1 MDKHFSDIINTFK
14 KLNEAPS
21 YNPNT
26 MPANPGGTQTPIV
39 AKQVRSNNDSTG
51 MSQFYAHLADKDE
64 KRNLLAFQ
72 KGMMNAQ
79 LELDIARKLGG
90 KPPKINS
97 RGTGIFSHMNTEQF
111 GQWLASHPDAY
122 KAFSDDPQKNQSAPV
137 KQNVPPS
144 QQVAQNQ
151 QAQSSMPGLAEGEK
165 YQQYKVEMID
175 RNGKL
180 QGIYHKDSTHYNL
193 ENMLSDIKGYQRNN
207 PRHTFQFYINDKPV
221 DWKELAAKQG
231 VEESKSPIYQGQFKT
246 KEEAINYAKD
256 AVKKFRDPEDGIEI
270 WAMPSGGFDVVHTM
284 NSNGRNH
291 TIQNGGK
298 KLGTIGSRYKGVAE
312 ATSDPKFDKM
322 LKNITG
328 KKAVAKQQ
336 KADKKQQARDAFDG
350 MFGGGNPADK
360 LTIRKKGV
368 TESDDIDT
376 GVVIKKLQDMVT
388 DQNDVI
394 ANAYY
399 DNERQNA
406 TIVRDRAL
414 KALHMI
420 KSGSADVSVAWKYFI
435 TGEQG
440 VAEGSMDD
448 AEHNPEGPKFGGY
461 WKGTDKNPP
470 KPGMGVGG
478 TSESTEY
485 QGFHNDGRL
494 AAIHGK
500 PNQNPFTEPKEKEA
514 AAAWQKG
521 YDSYKPKVGHSI
533 STNNKSH
540 KGIVERVDDS
550 HVYFRTPE
558 NKLFRTKSRNV
569 HQTVDETI
577 IASSGTGTASAT
589 PNPEAVAANAKASND
604 VMNKLKTNQ
613 LVDPKQQSAV
623 KKALDPTAN
632 AGGDLSKMNP
642 QAKAGSAG
650 EGMKILGAL
659 QQAAKPA
666 GQGGDPAKLN
676 QITKMIGD
684 LNKKAQM

>member
-14 KLNEAPS
+14 KLDEAPS

-26 MPANPGGTQTPIV
+26 MPANPGGTQTSVV
-39 AKQVRSNNDSTG
+39 AKQVSSNNDSTG
-51 MSQFYAHLADKDE
+51 MSQHFAHLADKDE
-64 KRNLLAFQ
+64 KTNLLAFQ

-90 KPPKINS
+90 KPPTINS
-97 RGTGIFSHMNTEQF
+97 RGTGIFSHMNTTQF

-151 QAQSSMPGLAEGEK
+151 QAQSSMAGLAEGQE
-165 YQQYKVEMID
+165 YEQYKVEMID
-175 RNGKL
+175 RDGKM
-180 QGIYHKDSTHYNL
+180 QGIYHKDNTHYNL
-193 ENMLSDIKGYQRNN
+193 ENMLSDINGYQRSN
-207 PRHTFQFYINDKPV
+207 PRHTFKLYINGKPV
-221 DWKELAAKQG
+221 DWKELAANQG
-231 VEESKSPIYQGQFKT
+231 VAETKSESKPAIYQGQFKT
-246 KEEAINYAKD
+246 KEEALNYAKES
-256 AVKKFRDPEDGIEI
+256 VKKYRDPEDGIEI
-270 WAMPSGGFDVVHTM
+270 WAMPSGGFDVVATM

-291 TIQNGGK
+291 TIKNGGK
-298 KLGTIGSRYKGVAE
+298 KLGTIGPRYKGVTEDESTMSRA
-312 ATSDPKFDKM
+312 A
-322 LKNITG
+322 
-328 KKAVAKQQ
+328 
-336 KADKKQQARDAFDG
+336 
-350 MFGGGNPADK
+350 
-360 LTIRKKGV
+360 KGV
-368 TESDDIDT
+368 MKYGKDD
-376 GVVIKKLQDMVT
+376 QY
-388 DQNDVI
+388 N
-394 ANAYY
+394 
-399 DNERQNA
+399 
-406 TIVRDRAL
+406 
-414 KALHMI
+414 
-420 KSGSADVSVAWKYFI
+420 
-435 TGEQG
+435 
-440 VAEGSMDD
+440 EGSMDD
-448 AEHNPEGPKFGGY
+448 AEHNPEGPKFSGY

-470 KPGMGVGG
+470 KSGMGVGG

-485 QGFHNDGRL
+485 QGFRDDGRK

-500 PNQNPFTEPKEKEA
+500 PNENPFTEPREKEA

-540 KGIVERVDDS
+540 KGIVERVDNS
-550 HVYFRTPE
+550 HVYFRTSE

-569 HQTVDETI
+569 HQTVEETI
-577 IASSGTGTASAT
+577 IASSGTGTAPST
-589 PNPEAVAANAKASND
+589 PNPEAVAANSKASND
-604 VMNKLKTNQ
+604 VMNKLKSQQ

>member
-14 KLNEAPS
+14 KLDEAPS

-26 MPANPGGTQTPIV
+26 MPANPGGTQTSVV
-39 AKQVRSNNDSTG
+39 AKQVSSNNDSTG
-51 MSQFYAHLADKDE
+51 MSQHFAHLADKDE
-64 KRNLLAFQ
+64 KTNLLAFQ

-90 KPPKINS
+90 KPPTINS
-97 RGTGIFSHMNTEQF
+97 RGTGIFSHMNTTQF

-151 QAQSSMPGLAEGEK
+151 QAQSSMAGLAEGQEYEQGVAEGDGDEAYVACIVQHNRSGRAMVQRTK
-165 YQQYKVEMID
+165 PISHERAEEVI
-175 RNGKL
+175 RNALAKNTFVHPPFMTIYPASAGKL
-180 QGIYHKDSTHYNL
+180 DGSTI
-193 ENMLSDIKGYQRNN
+193 MAQFPDMSQKG
-207 PRHTFQFYINDKPV
+207 
-221 DWKELAAKQG
+221 LAETKS
-231 VEESKSPIYQGQFKT
+231 ESKPAIYQGQFKT
-246 KEEAINYAKD
+246 KEEALNYAKES
-256 AVKKFRDPEDGIEI
+256 VKKYRDPEDGIEI
-270 WAMPSGGFDVVHTM
+270 WAMPSGGFDVVATM

-291 TIQNGGK
+291 TIKNGGK
-298 KLGTIGSRYKGVAE
+298 KLGTIGPRYKGVTEDESTMSRA
-312 ATSDPKFDKM
+312 A
-322 LKNITG
+322 
-328 KKAVAKQQ
+328 
-336 KADKKQQARDAFDG
+336 
-350 MFGGGNPADK
+350 
-360 LTIRKKGV
+360 KGV
-368 TESDDIDT
+368 MKYGKDD
-376 GVVIKKLQDMVT
+376 QY
-388 DQNDVI
+388 N
-394 ANAYY
+394 
-399 DNERQNA
+399 
-406 TIVRDRAL
+406 
-414 KALHMI
+414 
-420 KSGSADVSVAWKYFI
+420 
-435 TGEQG
+435 
-440 VAEGSMDD
+440 EGSMDD
-448 AEHNPEGPKFGGY
+448 AEHNPEGPKFSGY

-470 KPGMGVGG
+470 KSGMGVGG

-485 QGFHNDGRL
+485 QGFRDDGRK

-500 PNQNPFTEPKEKEA
+500 PNENPFTEPREKKA

-540 KGIVERVDDS
+540 KGIVERVDNS
-550 HVYFRTPE
+550 HVYFRTSE

-569 HQTVDETI
+569 HQTVEETI
-577 IASSGTGTASAT
+577 IASSGTGTAPST
-589 PNPEAVAANAKASND
+589 PNPEAVAANSKASND
-604 VMNKLKTNQ
+604 VMNKLKSQQ

>member
-14 KLNEAPS
+14 KLDEAPS

-26 MPANPGGTQTPIV
+26 MPANPGGTQTSVV
-39 AKQVRSNNDSTG
+39 AKQVSSNNDSTG
-51 MSQFYAHLADKDE
+51 MSQHFAHLADKDE
-64 KRNLLAFQ
+64 KTNLLAFQ

-90 KPPKINS
+90 KPPTITA
-97 RGTGIFSHMNTEQF
+97 RGTGIFSHMNTTQF

-151 QAQSSMPGLAEGEK
+151 QAQSSMAGLAEGQE
-165 YQQYKVEMID
+165 YEQYKVEMID
-175 RNGKL
+175 RDGKM
-180 QGIYHKDSTHYNL
+180 QGIYHKDNTHYNL
-193 ENMLSDIKGYQRNN
+193 ENMLSDINGYQRSN
-207 PRHTFQFYINDKPV
+207 PRHTFKLYINGKPV
-221 DWKELAAKQG
+221 DWKELAANQG
-231 VEESKSPIYQGQFKT
+231 VAETKSESKPAIYQGQFKT
-246 KEEAINYAKD
+246 KEEALNYAKES
-256 AVKKFRDPEDGIEI
+256 VKKYRDPEDGIEI
-270 WAMPSGGFDVVHTM
+270 WAMPSGGFDVVATM

-291 TIQNGGK
+291 TIKNGGK
-298 KLGTIGSRYKGVAE
+298 KLGTIGPRYKGVTEDESTMSRA
-312 ATSDPKFDKM
+312 A
-322 LKNITG
+322 
-328 KKAVAKQQ
+328 
-336 KADKKQQARDAFDG
+336 
-350 MFGGGNPADK
+350 
-360 LTIRKKGV
+360 KGV
-368 TESDDIDT
+368 MKYGKDD
-376 GVVIKKLQDMVT
+376 QY
-388 DQNDVI
+388 N
-394 ANAYY
+394 
-399 DNERQNA
+399 
-406 TIVRDRAL
+406 
-414 KALHMI
+414 
-420 KSGSADVSVAWKYFI
+420 
-435 TGEQG
+435 
-440 VAEGSMDD
+440 EGSMDD
-448 AEHNPEGPKFGGY
+448 AEHNPEGPKFSGY

-470 KPGMGVGG
+470 KSGMGVGG

-485 QGFHNDGRL
+485 QGFRDDGRK

-500 PNQNPFTEPKEKEA
+500 PNENPFTEPREKEA

-540 KGIVERVDDS
+540 KGIVERVDNS
-550 HVYFRTPE
+550 HVYFRTSE

-569 HQTVDETI
+569 HQTVEETI
-577 IASSGTGTASAT
+577 IASSGTGTAPST
-589 PNPEAVAANAKASND
+589 PNPEAVAANSKASND
-604 VMNKLKTNQ
+604 VMNKLKSQQ